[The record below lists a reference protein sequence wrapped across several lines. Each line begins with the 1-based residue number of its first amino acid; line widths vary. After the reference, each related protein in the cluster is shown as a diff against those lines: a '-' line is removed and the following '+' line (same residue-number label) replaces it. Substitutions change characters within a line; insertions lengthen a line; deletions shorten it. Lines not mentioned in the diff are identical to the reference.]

1 MVVIQKI
8 GGYTRVIGPSME
20 NSRFNVSD
28 AFDGTGTYNVAIR
41 LDNNIIMVG
50 VLLMYG
56 LRVAHW
62 ILVTWHLLGLVH

>member
-41 LDNNIIMVG
+41 LDNNEEYYYWSSANVRVEGGANVG
-50 VLLMYG
+50 F
-56 LRVAHW
+56 W
-62 ILVTWHLLGLVH
+62 